1 MTVQQIADI
10 AARHDSVFADETL
23 RACAIWSYE
32 HGIPVSVPKDRLLNT
47 VIRRLDHV
55 IFEDSPEWLM
65 YVERNS
71 DTRWCH
77 V

>member
-10 AARHDSVFADETL
+10 AARHATLIADETL
-23 RACAIWSYE
+23 RACALWSYE
-32 HGIPVSVPKDRLLNT
+32 SGIPVSIPSGRLLNT
-47 VIRRLDHV
+47 AIRRVDHV
-55 IFEDSPEWLM
+55 IFEDSPEWQR

-71 DTRWCH
+71 DTRLCH

>member
-23 RACAIWSYE
+23 RACALWSYE
-32 HGIPVSVPKDRLLNT
+32 NGIPVSIPRGRLLNT
-47 VIRRLDHV
+47 VVRRLGHV
-55 IFEDSPEWLM
+55 IFEDSPEWRR

-71 DTRWCH
+71 DTRLCH